1 MQTKSTRENQRTMKT
16 SELVRRFLPYFRP
29 YRGMLALDLFCA
41 MLTTLCDLVL
51 PMIVRSITGL
61 ASGSAAALTVAYV
74 LKVGGVYVLLRLVDT
89 VANYIMVARGHVM
102 GTYIERDMRHALFEH
117 LQEMGFAYYSNA
129 KVGQIMA
136 RITSDLFD
144 VTEFAHH
151 CPEEFL
157 IAAIKITV
165 PFVILLG
172 INPVLTVI
180 IFLMLPIMLVLARH
194 FNKKMRAAF
203 KESRHQVGEINAQV
217 EDSLLGI
224 RVVKSFANEPME
236 IDKFDRGN
244 EEFVRIGRRKYR
256 YMAGYNTTT
265 RSFDGV
271 MYIVVVIVGALF
283 IIDGKI
289 TAADYMAYLLYIS
302 TLLTSIRRVV
312 DYAEQFQRGMTGI
325 ERFCEIMDVQPDV
338 NDAPGAKELT
348 GVKGDVTFDHVSFH
362 YNDNDRTVLADINET
377 VKAGDKIALV
387 GPSGGGKTTFCNLIP
402 RFYDVSGG
410 RILIDGQDIAQLTQ
424 RSLREN
430 IGMVQQEVYM
440 FSGTIY
446 ENIDLG
452 RRLPREAIE
461 KAARCAQ
468 AEEFILTTPE
478 GYEHPVRAKAVN
490 LSGGQKQR
498 LLIARALAGN
508 PEILILDDSSSALD
522 YRTDAMMRSAVRQ
535 EYPDTTLLL
544 VAQRVSSVKNADQIL
559 VLEEGRMAGL
569 GTHEALL
576 RDCPLYAQIAKIQMG
591 GDDDAAA

>member
-61 ASGSAAALTVAYV
+61 ASSSATALTVAYV

-446 ENIDLG
+446 ENIAYG
-452 RRLPREAIE
+452 LPGATREQVE
-461 KAARCAQ
+461 TAAKQ
-468 AEEFILTTPE
+468 AGADGFIRELPD
-478 GYEHPVRAKAVN
+478 GYDTYVGERGVK

-498 LLIARALAGN
+498 ISIARVFLKN
-508 PEILILDDSSSALD
+508 PPILILDEATSALD
-522 YRTDAMMRSAVRQ
+522 NESERLVQDSLEKLSKGRTTFTIAHRL
-535 EYPDTTLLL
+535 TTIRG
-544 VAQRVSSVKNADQIL
+544 ATSIW
-559 VLEEGRMAGL
+559 VLTQDGIGEK
-569 GTHEALL
+569 GTHQELMATKGKYY
-576 RDCPLYAQIAKIQMG
+576 DLYSMYTE
-591 GDDDAAA
+591 DL